1 VTGPPG
7 PAAPSSGHWWQ
18 RVRILR
24 HPESPSRRWPLPSP
38 RRWGHWS
45 LRSRLMV
52 VVVALAAVA
61 LIVANVAGL
70 VLLRSYLTDRV
81 DEQLDRLIR
90 PYASGAVPEAGA
102 GLPRSGRLPG
112 GGPGQAVLIFRAD
125 ATALPGLLSADEL
138 SPPRL
143 GTFADLTARA
153 EDKKPFTVGS
163 EDGRSSWRVLVAPT
177 ASGGLALVALSLRD
191 VDATADR
198 LLLIDGVVMLLLVL
212 VLGLAAALVVR
223 LGLRPL
229 TRMET
234 ISTEITAG
242 DLSRRVDQTDP
253 HTEPGRLGIAL
264 NTMLDRIGAEMAARI
279 ASEQRLRQFLADAS
293 HELRTPLTSIRGF
306 AELYRRGGA
315 PPGPVLDEAMSRI
328 EGEADRMGVLV
339 EDLLLLA
346 RLNVQRPM
354 RRQPVD
360 LLAIAADT
368 IRDAHARMPDRP
380 VRLAVLGPDVGGFE
394 AVTVRGDDYRLRQV
408 ATNLVGN
415 ALQHTPPGTQII
427 VRVGRVD
434 AAGAGALPPG
444 SAAERNGSGE
454 VGTVGG
460 GSGGLAVLE
469 VADNG
474 PGIPA
479 QHVGHIFERLYRI
492 DPSRSRSPGVGS
504 GLGLSIVAAIV
515 QGHGGRV
522 ELATAEGRGA
532 TFRVLLPADLDD
544 ETPGSQR
551 LPS

>member
-1 VTGPPG
+1 
-7 PAAPSSGHWWQ
+7 
-18 RVRILR
+18 
-24 HPESPSRRWPLPSP
+24 
-38 RRWGHWS
+38 
-45 LRSRLMV
+45 M

-61 LIVANVAGL
+61 LIVANTVGL

-90 PYASGAVPEAGA
+90 PYASGAVPDPGGA

-112 GGPGQAVLIFRAD
+112 NGPGQAVLIFQAD
-125 ATALPGLLSADEL
+125 GTALPGLLSADAL
-138 SPPRL
+138 SPPEV
-143 GTFADLTARA
+143 GTFTELTARA
-153 EDKKPFTVGS
+153 ENQKPLTVGS
-163 EDGRSSWRVLVAPT
+163 EDGSSNWRVLVAPT
-177 ASGGLALVALSLRD
+177 ANRGLALVALSLRD

-212 VLGLAAALVVR
+212 GLGLAAALVVR

-229 TRMET
+229 TRMEA

-242 DLSRRVDQTDP
+242 DLSRRVAQTDP

-264 NTMLDRIGAEMAARI
+264 NTMLDRIGAEMAARV

-315 PPGPVLDEAMSRI
+315 PPGPLLDEAMSRI

-346 RLNVQRPM
+346 RLDVQRPM

-380 VRLAVLGPDVGGFE
+380 VRLAALGPDVGGFE
-394 AVTVRGDDYRLRQV
+394 AVTVLGDDDRLRQV
-408 ATNLVGN
+408 AANLIGN
-415 ALQHTPPGTQII
+415 ALQHTPPGTRIT

-434 AAGAGALPPG
+434 AAGDDAGPRGPAG
-444 SAAERNGSGE
+444 ERNGSGAAA
-454 VGTVGG
+454 TLTGG

-469 VADNG
+469 VADDG

-479 QHVGHIFERLYRI
+479 EHAGRIFERLYRI
-492 DPSRSRSPGVGS
+492 DPSRARSRGAGS

-522 ELATAEGRGA
+522 ELATAEGCGA
-532 TFRVLLPADLDD
+532 IFRVFLPADLDEGIPD
-544 ETPGSQR
+544 SQR
-551 LPS
+551 PPS

>member
-1 VTGPPG
+1 
-7 PAAPSSGHWWQ
+7 
-18 RVRILR
+18 
-24 HPESPSRRWPLPSP
+24 
-38 RRWGHWS
+38 
-45 LRSRLMV
+45 MV

-125 ATALPGLLSADEL
+125 GTALPGLLSADEL

-163 EDGRSSWRVLVAPT
+163 VDGRSSWRVLVAPT

-444 SAAERNGSGE
+444 SADERNGSGQ
-454 VGTVGG
+454 VGTVGD

-479 QHVGHIFERLYRI
+479 QHVGHIFERLYRT

-532 TFRVLLPADLDD
+532 TFRVLLPADVDD
-544 ETPGSQR
+544 EIPGSQR

>member
-1 VTGPPG
+1 MTIRPG
-7 PAAPSSGHWWQ
+7 PGPRGRPQ
-18 RVRILR
+18 RV
-24 HPESPSRRWPLPSP
+24 SRWRLPPP
-38 RRWGHWS
+38 RRWSHWT
-45 LRSRLMV
+45 LRSRLV
-52 VVVALAAVA
+52 VVVVGLAAVA
-61 LIVANVAGL
+61 LVVANVAGL

-81 DEQLDRLIR
+81 DQQLERAIR
-90 PYASGAVPEAGA
+90 PLAN
-102 GLPRSGRLPG
+102 GLTAEFSPGPPRSMRIPG
-112 GGPGQAVLIFRAD
+112 GGPEQAALVFQADGTPLTGYISSDGISPPQLGNFADVTGRAD
-125 ATALPGLLSADEL
+125 DNQPYTVS
-138 SPPRL
+138 
-143 GTFADLTARA
+143 A
-153 EDKKPFTVGS
+153 EDGNGT
-163 EDGRSSWRVLVAPT
+163 WRVLAANTSNGGVA
-177 ASGGLALVALSLRD
+177 VMALSLRD

-198 LLLIDGVVMLLLVL
+198 LLLIDGGVLLLVVL

-229 TRMET
+229 TWMEA

-264 NTMLDRIGAEMAARI
+264 NTMLDRIGSEMVARI

-346 RLNVQRPM
+346 RLDLHRPM

-380 VRLAVLGPDVGGFE
+380 VRLAVLGSEEGGFE
-394 AVTVRGDDYRLRQV
+394 AVTVLGDEHRLRQV

-415 ALQHTPPGTQII
+415 ALKHTPPGTQIT
-427 VRVGRVD
+427 VRVGRLAVGGPLPLGSD
-434 AAGAGALPPG
+434 QPTVEDRPSTWAGGQTRSGQLDTTT
-444 SAAERNGSGE
+444 EHGSGW
-454 VGTVGG
+454 
-460 GSGGLAVLE
+460 LAVLE

-479 QHVGHIFERLYRI
+479 QHVDRVFERLYRA
-492 DPSRSRSPGVGS
+492 DPSRTRSSGVGGS

-532 TFRVLLPADLDD
+532 TFRVLLPAADGDAS
-544 ETPGSQR
+544 GSQPV
-551 LPS
+551 PS